1 MVALDAGP
9 LKLLGQLAER
19 YPSLERRAASAAIP
33 RILPVTRGLGMQ
45 VVALDD
51 DGCDLRL
58 PFTKKSKN
66 HVGGMYLG
74 VLLIVAEVSMALFT
88 LRLLR
93 PDRFSV
99 LVKGTRS
106 AFGKQSKE
114 PVIARC
120 RPPPALRD
128 RVHTG
133 RDLAPGDKDAFT
145 LDVDVL
151 FERALRTVDGGGGGT
166 PEDAVMG
173 SVSFDVSVMRRR

>member
-1 MVALDAGP
+1 MSALDVIE
-9 LKLLGQLAER
+9 QLATR
-19 YPSLERRAASAAIP
+19 YPSLEKRAATAAIP
-33 RILPVTRGLGMQ
+33 RILPVTRGLGLK
-45 VVALDD
+45 VLALDD
-51 DGCDLRL
+51 DGSDLRL

-74 VLLIVAEVSMALFT
+74 VLLIAAEVSMALYV

-120 RPPPALRD
+120 RPAGALRD
-128 RVHTG
+128 RVLAA
-133 RDLAPGDKDAFT
+133 RDFSPGDKAEFT
-145 LDVDVL
+145 FDVDVL
-151 FERALRTVDGGGGGT
+151 FERALSDGDDATMGT
-166 PEDAVMG
+166 
-173 SVSFDVSVMRRR
+173 VSFDVSAMRRRR